1 VEVGRDRKAEPLGD
15 GTFADLVR
23 FDVLVDEW
31 PVPSSRLWA

>member
-31 PVPSSRLWA
+31 PVPD